1 MSIVELSEDDPALDL
16 IRNLER
22 IRQAQAGDETEFV
35 SEYDALA
42 ALLNEGKIEGL
53 LGKLLEMTSVL
64 LDPKLTEQKEM
75 EVCFYVLFGLFKK
88 LSAAEMSKMVDSFVE
103 KISGDKE
110 NNVAQRLKVLVI
122 LYNLMENEV
131 AIRFALFCKL
141 LRYATATKQFDLM
154 VPHLKHIAGWL
165 VEWRADL
172 NQEREI
178 YHLLYE
184 LMAQEGK
191 SKEAHTHLL
200 KYLGTFENAPTSELD
215 SVKALACKALVEVVC
230 LPDVYTLEDYLD
242 MKTSKHLKN
251 DGEYGSLWT
260 LCTIFSSGSLAEFD
274 AFVKANSGFFS
285 KFSISQ
291 EDCLRKIRMLSV
303 CSVGEGNQEVP
314 YSTIATALGM
324 DESEVE
330 RWVIKC
336 ISAKLIDA
344 KMDQL
349 NRKVIFTRVS
359 QRLFTREQWQGLKEK
374 LEAWKTNVKGLL
386 QVVAKARQEHAMLDR
401 PLGA

>member
-1 MSIVELSEDDPALDL
+1 MGGPTSQMSIVELSEDDPALDL

-122 LYNLMENEV
+122 LYNLME
-131 AIRFALFCKL
+131 
-141 LRYATATKQFDLM
+141 
-154 VPHLKHIAGWL
+154 PHLKRIAGWL
-165 VEWRADL
+165 VKWRADL

-386 QVVAKARQEHAMLDR
+386 QVVATARQEHAMLDR